1 MKIYGMGNDT
11 TVEITELID
20 RIFAQDMQDVSGA
33 DKKYC
38 KDILCKTAGRLKE
51 DLGLYID
58 LKLEM
63 CNRII
68 ES

>member
-1 MKIYGMGNDT
+1 MKIYGRGNDD
-11 TVEITELID
+11 TVAITEIID
-20 RIFAQDMQDVSGA
+20 RIFAQDMQVIAGA
-33 DKKYC
+33 NQKYC
-38 KDILCKTAGRLKE
+38 KEMLGKTADMLKE
-51 DLGLYID
+51 NICLYID

>member
-1 MKIYGMGNDT
+1 MKIYGRGNDT

-20 RIFAQDMQDVSGA
+20 RIFAQDMQVVSGA

-38 KDILCKTAGRLKE
+38 KELLGKTAARLKE
-51 DLGLYID
+51 DLNLYID

>member
-1 MKIYGMGNDT
+1 MKIYSRGNDT

-20 RIFAQDMQDVSGA
+20 HIFTQDMQDVSGA

-38 KDILCKTAGRLKE
+38 KEILCKTAARLKE
-51 DLGLYID
+51 DIGLYID

>member
-1 MKIYGMGNDT
+1 MKIYGRGNDT

-20 RIFAQDMQDVSGA
+20 RIFTQDMQDVSGA
-33 DKKYC
+33 KEEYC
-38 KDILCKTAGRLKE
+38 KEILGKTASRLKE
-51 DLGLYID
+51 DIGLYID
-58 LKLEM
+58 LKLAM

>member
-1 MKIYGMGNDT
+1 MKIYGRGNDT

-33 DKKYC
+33 DEKYC
-38 KDILCKTAGRLKE
+38 KELLGKTASRLKE

-63 CNRII
+63 CSHII